1 MSDMGDMMM
10 DLPTRLES
18 WAQNEELVASGT
30 ERPGGQQAG
39 IPASAFCNRVVA
51 PFITGSNDPLVA
63 ATYCKEGK

>member
-1 MSDMGDMMM
+1 MSKTWQDDCIVERIYHQ
-10 DLPTRLES
+10 T
-18 WAQNEELVASGT
+18 GT
-30 ERPGGQQAG
+30 TQRPGGQQAG